1 MNRCSLYVDEHGE
14 KSTSQ
19 AGPSIKL
26 DPVIAAFWP
35 AWYLWRYLSKLREQ
49 AAMLPSIDIHGG
61 KIGHKETVGN
71 ARKGL
76 HEECTLKENRMTAA
90 ERLTV
95 Y

>member
-1 MNRCSLYVDEHGE
+1 
-14 KSTSQ
+14 
-19 AGPSIKL
+19 
-26 DPVIAAFWP
+26 
-35 AWYLWRYLSKLREQ
+35 
-49 AAMLPSIDIHGG
+49 MLPSIDIHGG

-76 HEECTLKENRMTAA
+76 HEECTLTSKMILKENRMTAA